1 MSDNAGVFQRLLVL
15 LYGTIAYVTFLA
27 AFLYL
32 IGFSHDFF
40 GYTHEAFVAPSV
52 SSGNSDSTSLAIV
65 INVMLMALFGI
76 QHSIMPRKG
85 FKEAITKAIPTAAE
99 RPTYVLATNI
109 VLFVLYFNWQPLNS
123 VVWSTT
129 NEVAVTALW
138 AFCALGWGLA
148 LLATFLLDHFELFG
162 LKQIWCYFRQKPIP
176 AAQFR
181 QPLLYR
187 LVRHPLQMGIFIGI
201 WVTPHMT
208 LGHLVFNIGM
218 SVYIF
223 VGLFYEEK
231 DLIREFGASYE
242 EYKRKVPQLLPYFPK
257 SK

>member
-1 MSDNAGVFQRLLVL
+1 MSDNAGIIQRLLVL
-15 LYGTIAYVTFLA
+15 LYGTIAYLTFLA

-40 GYTHEAFVAPSV
+40 GFTNEAFVARSV
-52 SSGNSDSTSLAIV
+52 SSGNSDSMSQAII
-65 INVMLMALFGI
+65 INVLLMALFGL

-85 FKEAITKAIPTAAE
+85 FKDAITKIIPAAAE
-99 RPTYVLATNI
+99 RSTYVLLTNI
-109 VLFVLYFNWQPLNS
+109 VLFVLYCYWQPLNS
-123 VVWSTT
+123 VVWSISS
-129 NEVAVTALW
+129 EAAIIGLW
-138 AFCALGWGLA
+138 AICATGWGLA
-148 LLATFLLDHFELFG
+148 LLSTFLLDHFELFG
-162 LKQIWCYFRQKPIP
+162 LKQIWCYFQQKPVP

-201 WVTPHMT
+201 WATPHMT

-218 SVYIF
+218 TVYILI
-223 VGLFYEEK
+223 GLYYEEI
-231 DLIREFGASYE
+231 DLVREFGASYQ
-242 EYKRKVPQLLPYFPK
+242 EYKRKVPKLLPFFPK